1 MRFDDGFFEGG
12 CEDDDLFDRCL
23 DDGCF
28 DGGCED
34 GGCEDDRLFVACP
47 DDVCFDDVRFDDGFF
62 DSRCEDGWCEDDGC
76 FDDELFDDVF
86 LNDRRCGSHS
96 AIGNRQ
102 SALFKAGVR
111 HGRCGVGRDRR
122 RFQDGRQK
130 VEGFHRRFFD
140 RRRNRINAD
149 RLTREDLLI
158 AGFLR
163 EAVELL
169 RQIDVQLAVGDG
181 FRRRAGCRRQ
191 FILDEGDNLILDGG
205 GNLILDGGGS
215 RQLFDRFD
223 RRRRFDRFGRPH
235 LDRFDRRCWFDR
247 FGRPHLERFDHRR
260 FHRGGY
266 REHDG
271 LLSREYDQ
279 LWFRAYDRLR
289 FRERE
294 RVCFCES
301 DRARCRRLH
310 RRRGHLEW
318 LRGADRNGPG
328 RGGLVELRLQL
339 CAFRSRFAQVGID
352 LLGEDRRFA
361 AVGRRRFGAATPPL
375 GEHASRLR
383 KLRAVG
389 QNRNRQRADIRG
401 GGDHAQ
407 GRGQRRIVLRREER
421 GHQHHIRDAVADR
434 VERALGRFREDE
446 LGRDLLPDDSGQ
458 VGGLPPIRFDR
469 ENDGHPTFA
478 A

>member
-1 MRFDDGFFEGG
+1 MRLKFVERRGGLGQHTLERRPHAPRRQVHRHPGPDIRTGRFGLLRRHVFDDVCLDGILPDDELFDDGCFDDGCLDDVRFDDGFFEGG

-34 GGCEDDRLFVACP
+34 GGCEDDRLFVACH

-86 LNDRRCGSHS
+86 LNDRCCGSHS

-223 RRRRFDRFGRPH
+223 RRRRFDRLGRPH
-235 LDRFDRRCWFDR
+235 LDRFDRRCWLDR
-247 FGRPHLERFDHRR
+247 FGCPRLD
-260 FHRGGY
+260 
-266 REHDG
+266 
-271 LLSREYDQ
+271 
-279 LWFRAYDRLR
+279 WCDR
-289 FRERE
+289 
-294 RVCFCES
+294 
-301 DRARCRRLH
+301 
-310 RRRGHLEW
+310 
-318 LRGADRNGPG
+318 
-328 RGGLVELRLQL
+328 
-339 CAFRSRFAQVGID
+339 
-352 LLGEDRRFA
+352 
-361 AVGRRRFGAATPPL
+361 RRRF
-375 GEHASRLR
+375 
-383 KLRAVG
+383 
-389 QNRNRQRADIRG
+389 D
-401 GGDHAQ
+401 
-407 GRGQRRIVLRREER
+407 
-421 GHQHHIRDAVADR
+421 
-434 VERALGRFREDE
+434 
-446 LGRDLLPDDSGQ
+446 
-458 VGGLPPIRFDR
+458 
-469 ENDGHPTFA
+469 
-478 A
+478 

>member
-1 MRFDDGFFEGG
+1 
-12 CEDDDLFDRCL
+12 
-23 DDGCF
+23 
-28 DGGCED
+28 GGCED

-122 RFQDGRQK
+122 RFQDGRQR

-205 GNLILDGGGS
+205 DNLILDERDNLILDGGGNLILDERDS
-215 RQLFDRFD
+215 RQLVDRFD
-223 RRRRFDRFGRPH
+223 RRRRFD
-235 LDRFDRRCWFDR
+235 W

-279 LWFRAYDRLR
+279 LWFRAYERVR

-294 RVCFCES
+294 RVCFCER
-301 DRARCRRLH
+301 DWAGCRRLH
-310 RRRGHLEW
+310 RRRGRLD
-318 LRGADRNGPG
+318 LSRGA
-328 RGGLVELRLQL
+328 
-339 CAFRSRFAQVGID
+339 
-352 LLGEDRRFA
+352 
-361 AVGRRRFGAATPPL
+361 
-375 GEHASRLR
+375 
-383 KLRAVG
+383 
-389 QNRNRQRADIRG
+389 
-401 GGDHAQ
+401 
-407 GRGQRRIVLRREER
+407 
-421 GHQHHIRDAVADR
+421 
-434 VERALGRFREDE
+434 
-446 LGRDLLPDDSGQ
+446 
-458 VGGLPPIRFDR
+458 
-469 ENDGHPTFA
+469 
-478 A
+478 